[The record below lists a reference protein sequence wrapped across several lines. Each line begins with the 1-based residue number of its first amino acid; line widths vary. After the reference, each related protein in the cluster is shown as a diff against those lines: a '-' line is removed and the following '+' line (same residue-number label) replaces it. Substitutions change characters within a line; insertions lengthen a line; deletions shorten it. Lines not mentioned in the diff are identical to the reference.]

1 MTTPHS
7 SGAGSFDIRSIC
19 PMSLGFGRSLPV
31 RGDNN
36 AAPQPPVLSGAGR
49 RRPLQQQT
57 DVENFNGLTPLWRQL
72 LRPRGHFRAAG
83 DPEQQPF
90 VQQRP
95 CCDPAAACRPLLLAL
110 AHGSPSSN
118 SPPWVSSFNPG
129 SSTTTLPAPC
139 GASSAGR
146 GRGAGC
152 CARPLAMAMATAI
165 GTPTPTPTFTPH
177 EISHAPRNTTVIG

>member
-1 MTTPHS
+1 
-7 SGAGSFDIRSIC
+7 
-19 PMSLGFGRSLPV
+19 MSLGFGRSLPV

-36 AAPQPPVLSGAGR
+36 ALPQPPVLLVLAG
-49 RRPLQQQT
+49 PLQQQT

-110 AHGSPSSN
+110 AMGHG
-118 SPPWVSSFNPG
+118 
-129 SSTTTLPAPC
+129 
-139 GASSAGR
+139 
-146 GRGAGC
+146 
-152 CARPLAMAMATAI
+152 
-165 GTPTPTPTFTPH
+165 
-177 EISHAPRNTTVIG
+177 ISDGQQ